1 MSTHPTINRQ
11 DWASPLAALLLGLP
25 GALLLHGEAFP
36 ATATL
41 SLWFL
46 PTLLAGSA
54 WLALQARKGIWLALL
69 LLALLATLGLTGWF
83 PQLAQP
89 PLPAIQLLL
98 TLWALTAFLCRG
110 SQQAFEDQAFTRAV
124 ALGLLST
131 TLGLRLLD
139 LQVLQPLLPA
149 LAWVLLPAAVLLA
162 VPSLRHAFSKNIAAS
177 HSSRHS
183 LAAPT
188 LPPGIRM
195 LQALSCL
202 PIGFALAP
210 FFWATLRAASAA
222 HAMPLLSFSA
232 ALGALTL
239 VPSQKKRIGTPF
251 FPALVALAW
260 FGLASFFPLAAWEM
274 IVFSSAMGFWLSRSL
289 LGLIARFRHLWNAPG
304 LALLISGLLLYCHPT
319 LTIIQR
325 AGAWQL
331 FLGAL
336 LLLWLADW
344 NLVSGRG
351 LRLGPLPSRL
361 KQAFSRMLSRL
372 FFRKVYVEGR
382 DQVPPDGPF
391 ILVANHPNTFFD
403 PLLLTAY
410 LPGPLHYLAKA
421 TLWKVPVLGALLDRL
436 GAIPVAR
443 QKDGSAIRM
452 TNEQAFARAL
462 QALEKGHSL
471 LIFPEGVS
479 ESGLNL
485 KPLKTGAA
493 RLALL
498 GQEKGL
504 RVPILPVAIDYA
516 EPGLFRSAVTLRI
529 APLVWAQ
536 AEGSTAT
543 APAEEANPPL
553 ASPPDPRTLTERIA
567 QQLRTKLPCLKE
579 PELETLVRQI
589 EQLYGSHLQTILGS
603 EDPNFVRLQIAQA
616 VTHYQ
621 ELDPLAVK
629 TFSERLNHYLRQKQ
643 QLETP
648 ENHAPIS
655 WPTLLREGMALKPF
669 HSWGLAF
676 HMLPYQLTRLIV
688 LRFEPGA
695 VWLGTFK
702 LCVGVVVFL
711 IYYFAFFA
719 LSWLFLGGFM
729 ALLLTGHGVASG
741 LPALTALDGI
751 ENRTRLMRTVW
762 QAFWTQNTDRELDA
776 QRLDL
781 IQDLERFREAYSFHL
796 LEDKA

>member
-1 MSTHPTINRQ
+1 MSTHPRTNKQ

-25 GALLLHGEAFP
+25 GALLLHGETFP
-36 ATATL
+36 AASTHP
-41 SLWFL
+41 LWFL
-46 PTLLAGSA
+46 PLLFAGGI
-54 WLALQARKGIWLALL
+54 WLGLAARKGIWLVLL
-69 LLALLATLGLTGWF
+69 LLVLLSSLGLAGWF
-83 PQLAQP
+83 PQLGKP
-89 PLPAIQLLL
+89 HLPAIQLLF
-98 TLWALTAFLCRG
+98 TLWALTTFLCMRN
-110 SQQAFEDQAFTRAV
+110 QHDYEDQAFTRAA

-131 TLGLRLLD
+131 TLCLRLLD

-149 LAWVLLPAAVLLA
+149 LALALLPATLLLA
-162 VPSLRHAFSKNIAAS
+162 VPSLRH
-177 HSSRHS
+177 S
-183 LAAPT
+183 LTGNLSMSQTPT
-188 LPPGIRM
+188 PQALPRGIR
-195 LQALSCL
+195 LLHALSCL
-202 PIGFALAP
+202 LIGFALAP
-210 FFWATLRAASAA
+210 FLWTTLSAASAA
-222 HAMPLLSFSA
+222 KAMPMLSFSA

-239 VPSQKKRIGTPF
+239 VPSQRKRIGTPF

-260 FGLASFFPLAAWEM
+260 FGLASYFPLAAWERF
-274 IVFSSAMGFWLSRSL
+274 VFSAAMGFWLSRSL

-304 LALLISGLLLYCHPT
+304 LTLLLSGLLLYCHPS
-319 LTIIQR
+319 LAFLQR
-325 AGAWQL
+325 SGAWQL
-331 FLGAL
+331 ILAAL
-336 LLLWLADW
+336 ILLWLADW

-382 DQVPPDGPF
+382 ERVPAAGPF

-410 LPGPLHYLAKA
+410 LPGPIHYLAKA

-443 QKDGSAIRM
+443 LQDGGTTGK

-462 QALEKGHSL
+462 QALENGKSL
-471 LIFPEGVS
+471 LVFPEGVS
-479 ESGLNL
+479 ERGLNL

-498 GQEKGL
+498 CQEKA
-504 RVPILPVAIDYA
+504 RPVPILPVAIDYA
-516 EPGLFRSAVTLRI
+516 EPGLFRSTVTLRI
-529 APLVWAQ
+529 APAVWAQ
-536 AEGSTAT
+536 
-543 APAEEANPPL
+543 PAESPQPSPAVEAASETGNAANP
-553 ASPPDPRTLTERIA
+553 RVLTEAIA
-567 QQLRTKLPCLKE
+567 QQLKSLLPCLKE
-579 PELETLVRQI
+579 PQLEALVLHI

-616 VTHYQ
+616 VNHYQ
-621 ELDPLAVK
+621 DLDPLAVR

-655 WPTLLREGMALKPF
+655 WPILLRESLALKPF

-695 VWLGTFK
+695 VWLGSFK
-702 LCVGVVVFL
+702 LCVGILVFL
-711 IYYFAFFA
+711 LYYFAFFG

-751 ENRTRLMRTVW
+751 ENRARLMRTVW
-762 QAFWTQNTDRELDA
+762 QAFWTQNTDRELDS

-796 LEDKA
+796 LEDKS